1 MKGVSLKGFI
11 KDSKVIV
18 YKKANPYWRAFLA
31 NGYGKDHGEYIE
43 LHPVEALYLIN
54 TGKLEVLRDDETVP
68 HDDLF
73 MLFSR
78 KKENLWELYTIYKD
92 LRSKG
97 FIILVSD
104 DQLLPFLMLPK
115 GSTVFDNEP
124 FAAIMIAESFRAI
137 KLEELA
143 KAVEKCKEK
152 NRKLIIAIMD
162 EIGDITYYIAE
173 VEEKLETEVTLKIFR
188 KGG

>member
-1 MKGVSLKGFI
+1 M
-11 KDSKVIV
+11 
-18 YKKANPYWRAFLA
+18 
-31 NGYGKDHGEYIE
+31 
-43 LHPVEALYLIN
+43 
-54 TGKLEVLRDDETVP
+54 
-68 HDDLF
+68 
-73 MLFSR
+73 
-78 KKENLWELYTIYKD
+78 
-92 LRSKG
+92 
-97 FIILVSD
+97 
-104 DQLLPFLMLPK
+104 
-115 GSTVFDNEP
+115 FDNEP

-162 EIGDITYYIAE
+162 EIGDITYYTAE